1 MTSEPKQLFAVPLP
15 MAIFGKVLHERERL
29 ANAGSLF
36 NLDAPTG
43 LKVWDIAGE
52 WVGLSTAASS
62 VESIQSWALVALTS
76 DQHSLVLRARMEGVA
91 ADALADYLWNM
102 AKVPRFDSYPLTQAT
117 PAGLDAML
125 ALENLIQGPRP
136 YLPVGTHV
144 RMNPRVL
151 AREPQ
156 AFQKRMADRV
166 GVVTGYRM
174 GAKEPIVSFP
184 AVGRRKALKLF
195 EVSCKRL
202 QAVTPGRAE
211 TAP

>member
-15 MAIFGKVLHERERL
+15 MDTFGKVLHERESL
-29 ANAGSLF
+29 ANAGSTF

-52 WVGLSTAASS
+52 WVGRSTAADSLES
-62 VESIQSWALVALTS
+62 VQSWALVALSS
-76 DQHSLVLRARMEGVA
+76 DQHLLVLRARMEGVA
-91 ADALADYLWNM
+91 GEALADYLWHM
-102 AKVPRFDSYPLTQAT
+102 ARIPRFDSYPLTQAT

-144 RMNPRVL
+144 RMNPRTL
-151 AREPQ
+151 AKEPQ
-156 AFQKRMADRV
+156 AYQKRLADRI

-174 GAKEPIVSFP
+174 GAREPIVSFP
-184 AVGRRKALKLF
+184 AMGRRKELRLF
-195 EVSCKRL
+195 EVSRKQL
-202 QAVTPGRAE
+202 QVVAPSRAE
-211 TAP
+211 AAE